1 MRALASP
8 DALLHDPDTY
18 LHITAGRWMLVY
30 HGLPTADMWSH
41 TMPEATWMPAEWL
54 GELAY
59 AAIYSLTGWG
69 GVIVLTAAAFALAT
83 GLLSAFV
90 LRRLPPLPAAI
101 GTLAG
106 AMLVLPH
113 LLARPHVLALPVLV
127 LWCGA
132 LVAARDERRGPPWLA
147 LLAIA
152 LWANLHGSF
161 MFGLALSGFFA
172 GEAVLYPAAGRSR
185 FEEARRWGLF
195 VGASVLAVLCN
206 PHGVAVLIQ
215 PLRLVAMPALQ
226 TGFVEW
232 GPANLLE
239 FPALAAWL
247 LGAVVLAVLLRPKIA
262 WTRLVLVT
270 GLFYM
275 ALAHVRHADLLGLV
289 GPLAVASGLGPALAK
304 LMEPSAA
311 SLLSRVAAAFARPAR
326 IPACA
331 LVFALGIAASLPV
344 MAHPPVRA
352 GDAVTPQAALSAA
365 RAQNLTGPVFNSEAY
380 GGFLVFSGVPVF
392 IDGRIEMY
400 GNDFL
405 ATYLRAE
412 AGDATTLVMLLN
424 RYRIAWALL
433 DAGAP
438 AVGSFDRMPEWRRS
452 YTDGQ
457 AVIFVRG

>member
-1 MRALASP
+1 
-8 DALLHDPDTY
+8 
-18 LHITAGRWMLVY
+18 
-30 HGLPTADMWSH
+30 
-41 TMPEATWMPAEWL
+41 
-54 GELAY
+54 
-59 AAIYSLTGWG
+59 
-69 GVIVLTAAAFALAT
+69 
-83 GLLSAFV
+83 
-90 LRRLPPLPAAI
+90 
-101 GTLAG
+101 
-106 AMLVLPH
+106 
-113 LLARPHVLALPVLV
+113 
-127 LWCGA
+127 
-132 LVAARDERRGPPWLA
+132 
-147 LLAIA
+147 
-152 LWANLHGSF
+152 
-161 MFGLALSGFFA
+161 
-172 GEAVLYPAAGRSR
+172 
-185 FEEARRWGLF
+185 
-195 VGASVLAVLCN
+195 
-206 PHGVAVLIQ
+206 VLIQ

-247 LGAVVLAVLLRPKIA
+247 LGAIALAVLLRPKIA
-262 WTRLVLVT
+262 GTRLVLVA

-311 SLLSRVAAAFARPAR
+311 SPLLRVAAALARPAR
-326 IPACA
+326 LPACA
-331 LVFALGIAASLPV
+331 LVFALGLAVSLPV
-344 MAHPPVRA
+344 LVHPPVRA

-405 ATYLRAE
+405 AAYLTAE
-412 AGDATTLVMLLN
+412 AGDATALAMLLD

-433 DAGAP
+433 QAGAP
-438 AVGSFDRMPEWRRS
+438 AVGAFDRMPAWRRT